1 MSNVDVTREAKAI
14 YWLQAFFQYNNL
26 IHLSVVCLC
35 MNFILFLI
43 FFWEKLIHLTL
54 HKDMDMGWKR
64 KKIDPRKEST
74 LPRSNQ
80 PTKLLSP
87 FTLY

>member
-35 MNFILFLI
+35 MNFIFFLI
-43 FFWEKLIHLTL
+43 FFLGETNSSHLAQGHGHGLEEK
-54 HKDMDMGWKR
+54 
-64 KKIDPRKEST
+64 EN
-74 LPRSNQ
+74 RSA
-80 PTKLLSP
+80 
-87 FTLY
+87 